1 MQELERERKDRLA
14 ATARCCHCPS
24 RPSRFPVLNVKLSP
38 GLMCCSR
45 GSLSC
50 KSHAMK
56 QTPEQVTRSL
66 WLVTARS
73 PHISLSTAS
82 LAAKLVAATAAT
94 VPQPSSHSHDAAT
107 TCLFLLRSFL
117 ESAASSGPMSSP
129 ISTFQRLFYIK
140 FRPFPFS
147 FLCAGALNKSAAA
160 AASIIISSLSYSCD
174 HTQLPHVHVPQ
185 LLMV

>member
-14 ATARCCHCPS
+14 ATARCYHCLS

-56 QTPEQVTRSL
+56 QTPEQVTYSL

-73 PHISLSTAS
+73 PHTSQQLPLPPSSLPP
-82 LAAKLVAATAAT
+82 
-94 VPQPSSHSHDAAT
+94 PQPLRRSRPLTRTTPPPPASFSCAPSSSRRHHQVQCHPRFPRFSVCFISNFALFPSHFCAQ
-107 TCLFLLRSFL
+107 
-117 ESAASSGPMSSP
+117 GP
-129 ISTFQRLFYIK
+129 
-140 FRPFPFS
+140 
-147 FLCAGALNKSAAA
+147 
-160 AASIIISSLSYSCD
+160 
-174 HTQLPHVHVPQ
+174 
-185 LLMV
+185 

>member
-1 MQELERERKDRLA
+1 MLPLPLTSQPVSRSKCKAFSRADVLQQRVAQLQVACNEAD
-14 ATARCCHCPS
+14 ARAGHVQPVACHSALPS
-24 RPSRFPVLNVKLSP
+24 Y
-38 GLMCCSR
+38 
-45 GSLSC
+45 
-50 KSHAMK
+50 
-56 QTPEQVTRSL
+56 
-66 WLVTARS
+66 
-73 PHISLSTAS
+73 LSTAS

-174 HTQLPHVHVPQ
+174 HSHLPHVHVPQ